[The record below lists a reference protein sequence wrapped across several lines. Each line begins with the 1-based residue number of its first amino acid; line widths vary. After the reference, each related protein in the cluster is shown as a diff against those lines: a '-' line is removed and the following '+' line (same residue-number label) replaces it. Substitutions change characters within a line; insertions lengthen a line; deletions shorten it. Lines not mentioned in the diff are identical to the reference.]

1 MMGNCVTMEMAFT
14 VRSGKL
20 RNVYGNMED
29 RFKGLH
35 LWIIYR
41 KSKLPIGNIVW
52 NYSFEIAMETG
63 LIIFLFLNISAL
75 CPPQPL
81 KGIRQ
86 GANDFIGFWR

>member
-63 LIIFLFLNISAL
+63 LIILF
-75 CPPQPL
+75 
-81 KGIRQ
+81 
-86 GANDFIGFWR
+86 FFF